1 MCSKAA
7 CARPEIGCEFTGQL
21 IDATTGM
28 HLWADRFD
36 GSLDDIFDLQD
47 RVAASVVGAIAPQL
61 ENAEIARAKR
71 KPTGSLDAYDYYLRG
86 IASLNQEPT
95 DRKANSDALRL
106 FLKGNRTRSG
116 LRRGLRHGSL
126 VLRLAQGKWLG
137 H

>member
-1 MCSKAA
+1 M
-7 CARPEIGCEFTGQL
+7 RITGQL

-95 DRKANSDALRL
+95 DRKANSERSEAVP
-106 FLKGNRTRSG
+106 KGNRTRSG

>member
-1 MCSKAA
+1 
-7 CARPEIGCEFTGQL
+7 
-21 IDATTGM
+21 M

-106 FLKGNRTRSG
+106 FLKAIELDPDFAAAYGMAAWCCVWRKANGWVTDRVKNSAKPSG
-116 LRRGLRHGSL
+116 
-126 VLRLAQGKWLG
+126 WLG
-137 H
+137 GRWH